1 MSQIDALVADRCPQ
15 GVPVRPLGDV
25 GTFVRGRRFT
35 KADAVED
42 GLPSIHY
49 GEIYTHYGVSAS
61 DALTHVRPDLAP
73 SLRFAETGDVIIA
86 AVGETVE
93 DVGKSMVWLGA
104 RPVAVHDDCFI
115 FRSPLDP
122 KYVAYFT
129 QSEAF
134 NRPKERYVA
143 RAKVKRLSSSGLA
156 NLRIPVPPIEV
167 QREIVRIMDHFTS
180 LETELI
186 AELDARKRQRVA
198 LARALP
204 DAPYSCNP
212 GSRTPEVVRLGEVAT
227 QYVAPL
233 RVQSDATYM
242 NLGVKWY
249 GEGAFGRELKLGSAI
264 KGKTLYRVRPQQF
277 IYNRMFVTEGSFAVI
292 TPELADGVVSNE
304 FPVYDLDTSRVLP
317 DWLLSYFKDEFTLK
331 RIEGEVTGTERGSTK
346 SRRRW
351 KEDQFERFE
360 IELPSVHAQEE
371 FLRVIGAASALE
383 SALCD
388 ELSARRRQCA
398 YYREELFAFKESA
411 A

>member
-1 MSQIDALVADRCPQ
+1 
-15 GVPVRPLGDV
+15 V

-35 KADAVED
+35 KADAVVD

-93 DVGKSMVWLGA
+93 DVGKSVAWLGTC
-104 RPVAVHDDCFI
+104 PVAVHDDCFI
-115 FRSPLDP
+115 FRSSLDP

-129 QSEAF
+129 QSDAF
-134 NRPKERYVA
+134 NRPKERHVA

-167 QREIVRIMDHFTS
+167 QHEIVRIMDHFTS

-186 AELDARKRQRVA
+186 AELDARKRQRLA
-198 LARALP
+198 LARGLP
-204 DAPYSCNP
+204 DAPYSRTP
-212 GSRTPEVVRLGEVAT
+212 GSRKPEVVRLGDVTT
-227 QYVAPL
+227 QYVEPL
-233 RVQSDATYM
+233 RVQSDATYV

-249 GEGAFGRELKLGSAI
+249 GEGAFGRESKLGSAI
-264 KGKTLYRVRPQQF
+264 RGKTLYRVRPQQF

-317 DWLLSYFKDEFTLK
+317 EWLLLYFKDEFTLK

-360 IELPSVHAQEE
+360 IELPPVHAQEE
-371 FLRVIGAASALE
+371 FLRVIGAVSALE
-383 SALCD
+383 SALSD

-398 YYREELFAFKESA
+398 YYRDKLFAFKESA